1 MMPDVTIKGD
11 ITIHIDET
19 VTNHRGRLSG
29 FCVWK
34 WVAADQKWVKMKDYS
49 EAGYDP
55 GNGPADP
62 GRYDGQ
68 IVRWA
73 SILWTE

>member
-1 MMPDVTIKGD
+1 MGEVSITGD
-11 ITIHIDET
+11 IGIHID
-19 VTNHRGRLSG
+19 VTFTGHRNNLSG

-34 WVAADQKWVKMKDYS
+34 WVASDQIWVKIKDYS

-55 GNGPADP
+55 GTGPTNP

-73 SILWTE
+73 SILWTD